1 MSDKAKYNP
10 TQEAKDLYEK
20 KSYKKCI
27 AFICKH
33 MLDATI
39 SDHDLIE
46 LYMLLGKSY
55 LSIKMFNEAIV
66 YLKKALHLKPKNST
80 AYFLIGNAY
89 RDLKKFLLAAD
100 AYEQAI
106 ALDSNSPV
114 YYLNLG
120 GVYRTLEKYFDAV
133 RCYRNLIKLKPDY
146 PMGYR
151 NLVQCVQ
158 YKTLDNSDFKVITKL
173 LKNGSLSDD
182 EKMHCHF
189 ALGKIHNDCNNY
201 NESFVHLE
209 KANAI
214 RSASQPYHKDSH
226 AKTIL
231 GIIDFFNPEFFLKNG
246 KGLLSNQPVF
256 IIGLPRSGKTLVQ
269 KILSCHD
276 GINGVD
282 EIGMI
287 DALIYQLKGKHNLDR
302 FLPDIGNVLTKENLI
317 PMAHYYLDIA
327 NEPHQYASIKITDTT
342 PCNYKYLGYIHL
354 LFPRAKIIHIKRN
367 PLDHCLQIYMK
378 YFAEGNNYAFN
389 MSDLIHYYKHYE
401 KLMTHWN
408 KVLPSEIF
416 EVNYESIISDT
427 EQVSSELLKFLE
439 VDVTNEFKIKLSKL
453 NIMSNEVAHWKE
465 YAAFIN
471 ILISSF
477 PKSK

>member
-1 MSDKAKYNP
+1 MNDKANYNP
-10 TQEAKDLYEK
+10 TQEAKDLYAK

-27 AFICKH
+27 DYICKH
-33 MLDATI
+33 MLDTTLP
-39 SDHDLIE
+39 DYDLIE

-55 LSIKMFNEAIV
+55 LSVKMFNEAIV

-89 RDLKKFLLAAD
+89 RDLKKCLLAAN

-106 ALDSNSPV
+106 TLDPNSSV

-120 GVYRTLEKYFDAV
+120 GVYRTLERDYDAV
-133 RCYRNLIKLKPDY
+133 KCYRKLIKLKPDY

-151 NLVQCVQ
+151 NLVQCVK
-158 YKTLDNSDFKVITKL
+158 YKTLDNADFKVITRL
-173 LKNGSLSDD
+173 LKNTSLSDD

-189 ALGKIHNDCNNY
+189 ALGKIHNDCHNY
-201 NESFVHLE
+201 NEAFVHLE

-231 GIIDFFNPEFFLKNG
+231 GIMDFFNPEFFLKNS
-246 KGLLSNQPVF
+246 KGILSNQPVF

-276 GINGVD
+276 DINGVD

-287 DALIYQLKGKHNLDR
+287 DALIYQLKNKNNLNK
-302 FLPDIGNVLTKENLI
+302 FLPDIEKVLTKENLI
-317 PMAHYYLDIA
+317 PMAHYYLDKA
-327 NEPHQYASIKITDTT
+327 NEAHHYASIKITDTT

-367 PLDHCLQIYMK
+367 PLDHCLHIYMK

-389 MSDLIHYYKHYE
+389 MSDLIHYYKYYE
-401 KLMTHWN
+401 KLMAHWN

-416 EVNYESIISDT
+416 EVTYESIVSDT
-427 EQVSSELLKFLE
+427 DSVSSQILTFLE
-439 VDVTNEFKIKLSKL
+439 IEETKEFKSKL
-453 NIMSNEVAHWKE
+453 RKITITDNEIDKWKHFAPFLKE
-465 YAAFIN
+465 
-471 ILISSF
+471 LKSSF
-477 PKSK
+477 PDK